1 MIVRYTRPEMGRLW
15 SEEVR
20 LARWLDVEL
29 ALVDVLAERG
39 DVPADAARRL
49 RERARVDVARMQA
62 IEAEV
67 KHDVIAFVSSV
78 AETVGDDGRFLHL
91 GLTSSDV
98 VDTAFALQLRD
109 AGDLLLAGLDR
120 LRDAVR
126 TQAER
131 HRRTVMIGRTHGIH
145 AEVITFGLKCAS
157 WYAELSRDR
166 RRFRSARD
174 DIAYGKLSGAVGTFA
189 NNDPEVEAAV
199 CKRLGLRPE
208 PIATQVV
215 PRDRHA
221 TFFSALAVL
230 AGTCE
235 RIAVEIRHLQ
245 RTEVGE
251 VAEPFSAGQK
261 GSSAMPHKRNPIL
274 AENVTG
280 LVRLVRGY
288 ALAALEDMALWHER
302 DISHSSVER
311 VIGPDATI
319 AIDFMLARLTGVM
332 AGLEVRAEAMR
343 RNLARLGGAIFSEQ
357 VLLALVRRGVAR
369 DEAYRWVQRHA
380 LADGDFA
387 ERLARDPD
395 VGRHLAPDE
404 VRRLF
409 DMEHHLRHID
419 ALFTRA
425 LNDPAPGGI
434 DGSH

>member
-1 MIVRYTRPEMGRLW
+1 MGRLW
-15 SEEVR
+15 SEEAR

-39 DVPADAARRL
+39 EVPAEAARRL
-49 RERARVDVARMQA
+49 RAGARVDVARMQA

-67 KHDVIAFVSSV
+67 KHDVIAFVSAV
-78 AETVGDDGRFLHL
+78 AETVGDEGRFLHL

-109 AGDLLLAGLDR
+109 AADLLLAGLDR
-120 LRDAVR
+120 LRAAVR
-126 TQAER
+126 TQALR

-157 WYAELSRDR
+157 WYAELTRDR
-166 RRFRSARD
+166 ARLASARD
-174 DIAYGKLSGAVGTFA
+174 GIAFGKLSGAVGTFA
-189 NNDPEVEAAV
+189 NNDPAVEAAV
-199 CKRLGLRPE
+199 CARLGLCPE

-221 TFFSALAVL
+221 ELFTSLAIL
-230 AGTCE
+230 GGTCE

-280 LVRLVRGY
+280 IARLLRGW
-288 ALAALEDMALWHER
+288 AVAALEDMALWHER

-319 AIDFMLARLTGVM
+319 AMDFVLARLAGVIE
-332 AGLEVRAEAMR
+332 GLDVRPEAMR
-343 RNLARLGGAIFSEQ
+343 RNLERLGGAIFSEQ

-387 ERLARDPD
+387 AALAGDPD
-395 VGRHLAPDE
+395 VTRHLAPDD

-419 ALFTRA
+419 ALFIRA
-425 LNDPAPGGI
+425 LNDPASGGN
-434 DGSH
+434 DGAS